1 MQLDGLGGGRL
12 VSHAPV
18 DTMERIVIEHPHA
31 NPAYESL
38 EARYLYMS
46 LGSVTGISSPP
57 VGYQRVDLATGEKQQ
72 WFAPLHTYCE
82 EVVVVPKETTATTG
96 RDTHSKD
103 KDKDNDH
110 DSDSDGS
117 NKEDAVW
124 VLASMFDAVRERACV
139 GVFDGERMQDG
150 PVATVWLH
158 HALPHSLHGSFVSR
172 TFLD

>member
-1 MQLDGLGGGRL
+1 MA
-12 VSHAPV
+12 SHAPV
-18 DTMERIVIEHPHA
+18 DTMAQIVIEHPHA
-31 NPAYESL
+31 NPAYEGL

-57 VGYQRVDLATGEKQQ
+57 VGYQRVDLVTGEKQQ

-82 EVVVVPKETTATTG
+82 EVVVVPKKTATAATTG
-96 RDTHSKD
+96 QNNHNKD
-103 KDKDNDH
+103 
-110 DSDSDGS
+110 G

-124 VLASMFDAVRERACV
+124 VLASMFDAVSERACV
-139 GVFDGERMQDG
+139 GVFDGERMQEG

-158 HALPHSLHGSFVSR
+158 HALPHSLHGSFVDQ